1 MTCCFARTAPFLGAI
16 GHQRLAAAGFA
27 AVLTGFSHLEE
38 NDKRSKGLNYKGCSA
53 VSVSDLSQQFF
64 DAFRKNPAF
73 LAV

>member
-16 GHQRLAAAGFA
+16 GHQVLAVSGFA
-27 AVLTGFSHLEE
+27 AVLTGFSHVEE

-53 VSVSDLSQQFF
+53 LSVSDLSQRFF
-64 DAFRKNPAF
+64 DAFRKSRAF